1 MTFNNKRNI
10 ILIPARLNS
19 SRLPNKLLLNIDN
32 KSIIQ
37 HTYENS
43 KNSKYASKSII
54 LVDSKK
60 LFNHCKKFTDDVM
73 ITSNKHNS
81 GTERIIEFLHKN
93 QKFENIVN
101 VQGDEPFLS
110 SDLID
115 KLFLELNNGEGIV
128 TFGLFSDN
136 TDLQNSTSKVKIV
149 LDKNSH
155 AIYFS
160 RLEIPY
166 DRDKNNQT
174 RKLIHIGLYGYK
186 SSELILFGSYK
197 ENILENIEKL
207 EQLRFIEN
215 NRKIKVLL
223 TNNKTIGIDTIDDYK
238 QAVKYYEERY
248 FKKGLEAKHSS

>member
-1 MTFNNKRNI
+1 MTYNKKKNI
-10 ILIPARLNS
+10 ILIPARLDS

-43 KNSKYASKSII
+43 KNSKYAHKSLI
-54 LVDSKK
+54 LVDSQK
-60 LFNHCKKFTDDVM
+60 LYNHCKKFTDDVM

-93 QKFENIVN
+93 EKFENIVN

-128 TFGLFSDN
+128 TFGFFSEN
-136 TDLQNSTSKVKIV
+136 TNFQNNNSEVKIV

-160 RLEIPY
+160 RSDIPY
-166 DRDKNNQT
+166 DRDKNNNN

-186 SSELILFGSYK
+186 SAELILFDSYK
-197 ENILENIEKL
+197 NNVLENIEKL
-207 EQLRFIEN
+207 EQLRFVEN
-215 NRKIKVLL
+215 NKKIKVLI
-223 TNNKTIGIDTIDDYK
+223 TDDKTIGIDTINDYK
-238 QAVKYYEERY
+238 KAIKYYEERDI
-248 FKKGLEAKHSS
+248 K

>member
-1 MTFNNKRNI
+1 MTYNKKRNI
-10 ILIPARLNS
+10 ILIPARLDS

-43 KNSKYASKSII
+43 KKSKYASKSLI

-60 LFNHCKKFTDDVM
+60 LYNHCKKFTDDVM
-73 ITSNKHNS
+73 ITSDKHHS

-93 QKFENIVN
+93 EKFENIVN

-128 TFGLFSDN
+128 TFGFLADN
-136 TDLQNSTSKVKIV
+136 TNYQNSTSEVKIV

-160 RLEIPY
+160 RSDVPY
-166 DRDKNNQT
+166 ERDKNNYN
-174 RKLIHIGLYGYK
+174 RKLIHIGIYGFK
-186 SSELILFGSYK
+186 TSELILFDSYRD
-197 ENILENIEKL
+197 NILENIEKL

-215 NRKIKVLL
+215 NRKIKVLV
-223 TNNKTIGIDTIDDYK
+223 TDHKSIGIDTIKDYK
-238 QAVKYYEERY
+238 KAIKYYEERY
-248 FKKGLEAKHSS
+248 TK

>member
-1 MTFNNKRNI
+1 MTSKIKQNI
-10 ILIPARLNS
+10 ILIPARLKS
-19 SRLPNKLLLNIDN
+19 SRLPNKLLLNIGE

-43 KNSKYASKSII
+43 KKSKNASMSLI

-60 LFNHCKKFTDDVM
+60 LYNHCKRFTDDVI
-73 ITSNKHNS
+73 ITSDKHNS
-81 GTERIIEFLHKN
+81 GTERIIEFLHTNEKY
-93 QKFENIVN
+93 ENIVN

-115 KLFLELNNGEGIV
+115 KLFLELNNGERIV
-128 TFGLFSDN
+128 TYGFFSDKKN
-136 TDLQNSTSKVKIV
+136 YKNSTNEVKIV

-160 RLEIPY
+160 RSDIPY
-166 DRDKNNQT
+166 DRDINFNN

-186 SSELILFGSYK
+186 RSELILFDSYNN
-197 ENILENIEKL
+197 NILEKIERL

-223 TNNKTIGIDTIDDYK
+223 TCDKTIGIDSIEDYNN
-238 QAVKYYEERY
+238 AIKYYEARNN
-248 FKKGLEAKHSS
+248 K

>member
-1 MTFNNKRNI
+1 MTYNKKKNI
-10 ILIPARLNS
+10 ILIPARLDS

-43 KNSKYASKSII
+43 KNSKYAHKSLI
-54 LVDSKK
+54 LVDSQK
-60 LFNHCKKFTDDVM
+60 LYNHCKKFTDDVM
-73 ITSNKHNS
+73 ITSDKHNS

-93 QKFENIVN
+93 EKFENIVN

-128 TFGLFSDN
+128 TFGFFSEN
-136 TDLQNSTSKVKIV
+136 TNFQNNNSEVKIV

-160 RLEIPY
+160 RSDIPY
-166 DRDKNNQT
+166 DRDKNNNN

-186 SSELILFGSYK
+186 SAELILFDSYK
-197 ENILENIEKL
+197 NNVLENIEKL
-207 EQLRFIEN
+207 EQLRFVEN
-215 NRKIKVLL
+215 NKKIKVLI
-223 TNNKTIGIDTIDDYK
+223 TDDKTIGIDTINDYK
-238 QAVKYYEERY
+238 KAIKYYEERDI
-248 FKKGLEAKHSS
+248 K